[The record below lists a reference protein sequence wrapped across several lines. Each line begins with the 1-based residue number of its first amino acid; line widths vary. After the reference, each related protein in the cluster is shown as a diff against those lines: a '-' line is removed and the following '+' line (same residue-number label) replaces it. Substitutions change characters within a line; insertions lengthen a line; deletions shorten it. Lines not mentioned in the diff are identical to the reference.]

1 MYHQNLGSRRFTRL
15 NFELLYETPRQFT
28 TPQGTPFKSA
38 PRDARPTFMGR
49 STSRGSTKSTSSSNS
64 GSISLKSKRKVSS
77 PHAPMPFNATSRIAA
92 AAFAEEKEKIERE
105 QREAVTAAAAAAE
118 ERGRR
123 KERVSNA
130 TTINGEGLVHEIGVE
145 ELKKEVM
152 IGNGPSAEPRT
163 VDMHVQDEEEEEG
176 GEQAAA
182 RNRKSSA
189 TLSIVLNEFESQM
202 RAGERGVPADD
213 VDVED
218 YTENVA
224 SRIPNV
230 PYKSVTH
237 PDVAQ
242 PRTDDMDNERAVVKP
257 TWRKQPLEK
266 LSAKRQSMK
275 QKIDN
280 QKVSIREKIPFFRNG
295 STMDRIKETFKFSRF
310 ANRH

>member
-1 MYHQNLGSRRFTRL
+1 MYHQNLGSRRFNHLT
-15 NFELLYETPRQFT
+15 FELLYETPRQFAT
-28 TPQGTPFKSA
+28 QQGTPFKS
-38 PRDARPTFMGR
+38 PRDGRPTFMGR
-49 STSRGSTKSTSSSNS
+49 SASRGSTKSTSSSNS

-77 PHAPMPFNATSRIAA
+77 PHAPPMPLNATSRIAA
-92 AAFAEEKEKIERE
+92 AAFAEEKERIERE
-105 QREAVTAAAAAAE
+105 QREAAE
-118 ERGRR
+118 REERERGRR

-145 ELKKEVM
+145 ELKKEAM
-152 IGNGPSAEPRT
+152 MGNTSSEPHI
-163 VDMHVQDEEEEEG
+163 VELGDEE

-202 RAGERGVPADD
+202 RAGERAVPADD
-213 VDVED
+213 DVED

-266 LSAKRQSMK
+266 LSAKTQSMK

-280 QKVSIREKIPFFRNG
+280 QKISIREKIPFFRNG

-310 ANRH
+310 SSRH